1 MLPVGCVMQRRLVAA
16 CVVAA
21 ISLVPLT
28 AQAAGAAD
36 VDALWNQ
43 PQGVSVDS
51 AFYIVQE
58 WWDGVTRGT
67 QSDPTQ
73 RGLAELAQA
82 NADLLNAYT
91 LLQQKRSGAGPQPV
105 AVIDPFLAGTYN
117 FITGAHA
124 KAPIGSVLNWANQ
137 SLLSLEGRGSTTDIV
152 QSLLKDYGSQHA
164 AAQRDLHVAG
174 RSDLVAL
181 WATNADREGAFLVK
195 IKGVA
200 IASDG
205 LAGLL
210 NEAAQPSIVVAA
222 TKPAASQAK
231 ATGKTDKGH
240 GANPKGDDGKSK
252 QGD

>member
-1 MLPVGCVMQRRLVAA
+1 MQRRLVAA
-16 CVVAA
+16 SVVAA
-21 ISLVPLT
+21 LSLLPLT

-51 AFYIVQE
+51 AFYTVQV
-58 WWDGVTRGT
+58 WWDGVMRGT
-67 QSDPTQ
+67 QSNPTQ

-91 LLQQKRSGAGPQPV
+91 LLQQKRSGGGPQPV

-117 FITGAHA
+117 FITGSHA
-124 KAPIGSVLNWANQ
+124 KAPVGSVLNWANQ
-137 SLLSLEGRGSTTDIV
+137 SLLDLEGRGSTTDIV
-152 QSLLKDYGSQHA
+152 QSLLKDYRSQQA

-174 RSDLVAL
+174 HSDLVAL

-210 NEAAQPSIVVAA
+210 NDAGQSTIVVAA
-222 TKPAASQAK
+222 TKPAAGQAK
-231 ATGKTDKGH
+231 PKVKTDKGP
-240 GANPKGDDGKSK
+240 GANSKGNDGKPK
-252 QGD
+252 EGG